1 MTYNPEPEA
10 PMFSTVRYCT
20 RCGFPSTEE
29 GNDFDAMGV
38 CKACRSSE
46 QKMHIDWAAKEREL
60 ATILERYRG
69 KSASGYDCIVPISGG
84 KDSAYQLY
92 LLTHVYGLRPLAATF
107 SHNWFTDTG
116 RRNLEWCLET
126 FKVDHVMFTPAR
138 DVVNRCARR
147 SLEVIGDSCWHC
159 HAGVGAYPLR
169 VAVQYRVPLLV
180 WGESAAEGS
189 GQATYEQ
196 IVPFDRDYFIKISA
210 KVEAEAFAT
219 DGLSLAD
226 LAPFRFPAQKEL
238 DAVGVVGIHIGN
250 YVFWD
255 HEAQTEFLRD
265 RFGWREAPVEGTY
278 KCYKSVEC
286 IMPGVHDFTK
296 FLKRG
301 FGRATD
307 HVAQD
312 VRAGLMTLEEGNRL
326 IRAHDPVEPGVLEHY
341 LAITGRGRAE
351 FYAIMDAHREKLG
364 AIPKADMDAALAD
377 GRRGA

>member
-1 MTYNPEPEA
+1 MTYVTDPTL
-10 PMFSTVRYCT
+10 PMFSTVTYCT

-29 GNDFDAMGV
+29 GNDFDRLGV

-46 QKMHIDWAAKEREL
+46 QKMRIDWAAKEREL
-60 ATILERYRG
+60 AALFERYRG
-69 KSASGYDCIVPISGG
+69 KGESGYDCIVPISGG

-92 LLTHVYGLRPLAATF
+92 LVTEVYGLKPLAVTF
-107 SHNWFTDTG
+107 SHAWFTETG
-116 RRNLEWCLET
+116 RRNLAWCLET
-126 FKVDHVMFTPAR
+126 FKVDHVMAEPER

-147 SLEVIGDSCWHC
+147 SLEVIGDACWHC

-169 VAVQYRVPLLV
+169 VAVERRIPLLV

-189 GQATYEQ
+189 GQATYEDL
-196 IVPFDRDYFIKISA
+196 IAFDRDYFITISA
-210 KVEAEAFAT
+210 KVEAEDFACA
-219 DGLSLAD
+219 DLPLAD
-226 LAPFRFPAQKEL
+226 LAPFRFPTQAAL

-250 YVFWD
+250 YIFWD

-265 RFGWREAPVEGTY
+265 RYGWREASVEGTY

-312 VRAGLMTLEEGNRL
+312 VRAGLMTLEEGQRL
-326 IRAHDPVEPGVLEHY
+326 IRAHDPVEPGVLGHY
-341 LAITGRGRAE
+341 LAITGRTREE
-351 FYAIMDAHREKLG
+351 FFAIMDAHRERLG
-364 AIPKADMDAALAD
+364 AIPRADMDAALKAA
-377 GRRGA
+377 RRA